1 MEKFYRTN
9 LRYWNELVDIHAG
22 SREYDLE
29 GFLEGG
35 SSLHSIELEA
45 LGDVSGKSLLHL
57 QCHFGLDTL
66 SWARMG
72 AEVTGVDFS
81 ENAIQ
86 LARHLAERVRIPA
99 RFIHC
104 NLYDLPEH
112 LEGEFDIVYTSYG
125 VINWLHDI
133 ERWGEIVHSYLKPG
147 GTFFMAEFHPF
158 MLVFEQE
165 GEDLVVKYDY
175 WHNPEPSLIEVD
187 GSYADRDAVLVNRE
201 IYEWTHPLSDVLNSL
216 IGAGLTLQEVNEYP
230 FSVDEIWGNM
240 EKGED
245 GDRRLRRKDYQ
256 LPLMFSVKATR
267 P

>member
-1 MEKFYRTN
+1 MEKFYKTN
-9 LRYWNELVDIHAG
+9 LKYWNELVDIHAE

-29 GFLEGG
+29 GFLAGG

-86 LARHLAERVRIPA
+86 MARHLAKRLRLPA
-99 RFIHC
+99 EFVHC
-104 NLYDLPEH
+104 NLYDLPRQ
-112 LEGEFDIVYTSYG
+112 LDCEFDIVYTSYG

-133 ERWGEIVHSYLKPG
+133 KQWGEIVHSYLKPG

-158 MLVFEQE
+158 MLVFEE
-165 GEDLVVKYDY
+165 DGDDLVVKYEY
-175 WHNPEPSLIEVD
+175 WHSPEPSLVEVD
-187 GSYADRDAVLVNRE
+187 GSYADRDAVLENRE
-201 IYEWTHPLSDVLNSL
+201 VYEWTHPLSDVLNSL
-216 IGAGLTLQEVNEYP
+216 IGAGLTLQKVREYP
-230 FSVDEIWGNM
+230 YSVDEIWGNM
-240 EKGED
+240 EKSKD
-245 GDRRLRRKDYQ
+245 GYWRLRRKDYQ